1 MSNQREEARFWKQ
14 VESLQSLSPHIT
26 IETLND
32 GKSVEDRERV
42 HQEMLGLLND
52 LYNELRTYLPQK
64 ITSLK
69 APPNS
74 RHLGPKVMIQYRQVK
89 FLDDKIFR
97 MRAKMQR
104 NACEQLECVMHL
116 IEHLVPKQ
124 YILYV
129 DMEAFK
135 DAILTE
141 TPKLTAVKE
150 KLPVLYREFKQAIAP
165 SPSPDQQQRLLH
177 GLIEQVI
184 GAKDQ
189 TAMDTET
196 LFFPPHPR
204 QCDFENL
211 LFMPNFCCERKMT
224 QLINSFSV
232 TKPQDFLTKIIE
244 FAELLASTFGVKDN
258 LGFSVV
264 VTMLIRTIFDEVYEH
279 VDVFDVKVAYIDILA
294 ELRSL
299 KVKDLAPPLEYCPPM
314 DDDSNPGVVFR
325 NDPHFAKAI
334 QQIENTAFF
343 TNPLDILNCIHLA
356 FKEIE
361 KGAAF
366 FQRDSC
372 ETHAMLPFDVTF
384 GLFLCCILGSDMPE
398 YIRIAE
404 FTKLYA
410 PPFGLCPA
418 FEFALTKIKA
428 TTAHLT
434 RLCQAKVDAEKE
446 PVTHD

>member
-1 MSNQREEARFWKQ
+1 MSNETEEARFWKQ
-14 VESLQSLSPHIT
+14 VESMQNLFPHLT

-32 GKSVEDRERV
+32 GQSAEDRERV
-42 HQEMLGLLND
+42 HEEMIGKLTD

-64 ITSLK
+64 IAALK
-69 APPNS
+69 TPPNS
-74 RHLGPKVMIQYRQVK
+74 HHLSSDVMIQYRRVK
-89 FLDDKIFR
+89 YLDDKIYR
-97 MRAKMQR
+97 MRAKMQK
-104 NACEQLECVMHL
+104 NACEQLEHVMHL
-116 IEHLVPKQ
+116 IEHLAPKQ

-129 DMEAFK
+129 DMDAFR

-141 TPKLTAVKE
+141 TPKLTAIKTLV
-150 KLPVLYREFKQAIAP
+150 PVLYREYKQAIAP

-184 GAKDQ
+184 GTKDKTTIDQ
-189 TAMDTET
+189 ET
-196 LFFPPHPR
+196 QFFPPHPR
-204 QCDFENL
+204 QCDFEKL
-211 LFMPNFCCERKMT
+211 LFMPNFCCERKMA

-232 TKPQDFLTKIIE
+232 TKPQDFLTQIIE
-244 FAELLASTFGVKDN
+244 FAELLASTFGVRDN
-258 LGFSVV
+258 TGFSVI
-264 VTMLIRTIFDEVYEH
+264 VTMLIRAIFDEVYEH
-279 VDVFDVKVAYIDILA
+279 VDVFDVGVAYIDILA

-299 KVKDLAPPLEYCPPM
+299 KAKDLAPPLEYCPPM
-314 DDDSNPGVVFR
+314 TDESNPGDVFR
-325 NDPHFAKAI
+325 NDPHFSKAI
-334 QQIENTAFF
+334 RQIENAAFF

-361 KGAAF
+361 KCAAF
-366 FQRDSC
+366 FKRDS
-372 ETHAMLPFDVTF
+372 EAHAMLPFDVTF
-384 GLFLCCILGSDMPE
+384 GLFLCCILGSNMPE

-434 RLCQAKVDAEKE
+434 KLCQAKVDAEKL
-446 PVTHD
+446 VKLTHD